1 MSVPED
7 FTDNLVDRYCVVEY
21 DGLPYPGK
29 ILDVDDDM
37 VEVSAMHRIGVN
49 RFFWPMLADELC
61 YTKEKILTF
70 LDNEPEKVTARH
82 RQLPKGI
89 WEEIMNKLDLE
100 NQK

>member
-21 DGLPYPGK
+21 DGLPYPGE
-29 ILDVDDDM
+29 ILD

-49 RFFWPMLADELC
+49 RFFWQMLPDELW
-61 YTKEKILTF
+61 YTKEKVLTF

-82 RQLPKGI
+82 RHLGGNR
-89 WEEIMNKLDLE
+89 E
-100 NQK
+100 